1 MDNDKVVD
9 VACDHALL
17 SIYIYLNK
25 KGVSVISSD
34 INELPL
40 MSAKE
45 NIKKYNL
52 ENKIEIRLSD
62 GLKNIK
68 NNEFD
73 TIVIAG
79 LGGKNICDILSYDIN
94 KTKSAKK
101 IIIQAN
107 NNIYDV
113 RKFLTDNNYKI
124 IDEKLVKENNVIS
137 TIILFNKA
145 DKKIKYT
152 KKELEYG
159 PILINKK
166 NKLFKELIDKD
177 VKKKE
182 KILNKIPRKYFI
194 KRNKLKKSISKL
206 KIICRKY

>member
-25 KGVSVISSD
+25 KGVKVISSD

-52 ENKIEIRLSD
+52 ENKIDVRLSD

-73 TIVIAG
+73 TIIIAG
-79 LGGKNICDILSYDIN
+79 LGGKTIVDILNDDIN
-94 KTKSAKK
+94 KTMNAKK

-107 NNIYDV
+107 NNIYNV
-113 RKFLTDNNYKI
+113 RKFLTQNKYKI
-124 IDEKLVKENNVIS
+124 VDEKIIKENNVIS
-137 TIILFNKA
+137 IIILFEKVR
-145 DKKIKYT
+145 KKVKYT
-152 KKELEYG
+152 KHELILG
-159 PILINKK
+159 PILIKEK
-166 NKLFKELIDKD
+166 NSLFKELI
-177 VKKKE
+177 KKE
-182 KILNKIPRKYFI
+182 LIKKQKILTKIPNKYFI
-194 KRNKLKKSISKL
+194 KRRKISKFIN
-206 KIICRKY
+206 KINTKLRL